1 MLAFGVHNHN
11 LKSFRSRLGLTGGWP
26 GVNKNRRRAG
36 VPSYLIRPKSNK
48 TSQIHGQP
56 KK

>member
-1 MLAFGVHNHN
+1 MLAFNDGNHN
-11 LKSFRSRLGLTGGWP
+11 FKIFSQSAWFNWRMAGRQQ
-26 GVNKNRRRAG
+26 KQRRAG